1 MSNGSH
7 GRRGRMEKVIKADIN
22 CLLNTIS
29 NAVES
34 ENLSRALEAS
44 AQLHERIADLQRV
57 TELRQ
62 ASKEVI

>member
-1 MSNGSH
+1 
-7 GRRGRMEKVIKADIN
+7 MEKVIKADID

-57 TELRQ
+57 AELRQ